1 MEIKLNAEQREFV
14 RRAVETGR
22 VRREEDA
29 IKQAL
34 SLWIERERQREE
46 LLALIDEAEASVAAG
61 KAIAH
66 TKESIRELA
75 EDVKRRGRERLAAG
89 KKRAHG

>member
-29 IKQAL
+29 VKQAL

-46 LLALIDEAEASVAAG
+46 LLALIDEGEASLATGETVSL
-61 KAIAH
+61 

-75 EDVKRRGRERLAAG
+75 EDVKRSGRERLRTD
-89 KKRAHG
+89 KKRARG

>member
-1 MEIKLNAEQREFV
+1 MEIKLNTEQREFV

-29 IKQAL
+29 VKQAL

-46 LLALIDEAEASVAAG
+46 LLALIDEGEASLATGETVSL
-61 KAIAH
+61 

-75 EDVKRRGRERLAAG
+75 EDVKGRGRERLRIE
-89 KKRAHG
+89 KKQARG